1 MRESFLQIE
10 GITKVYDKRITAL
23 SGVSF
28 QVERGQVVG
37 LVGPN
42 GSGKSTLIK
51 ILLGL
56 VNPDKGQVYINHE
69 KPLEDNSR
77 KVSAV
82 LEYETLFPFFNAQE
96 NLEITT
102 LTKSLPK
109 QEISRVL
116 KFAGLDKRKEKVKKF
131 SLGMR
136 RRLMIAAALMGD
148 PGLIIL
154 DEPTNGLDQIA
165 IGEIKTLI
173 RKLAD
178 SGITVIVASHALADV
193 EKICSHIGF
202 LLNGELKVYDPVQA
216 YITQHGS
223 LDNAFHHFAS
233 KKTSTL

>member
-1 MRESFLQIE
+1 MKQSFLQIE
-10 GITKVYDKRITAL
+10 DITKVYDKRITAL

-28 QVERGQVVG
+28 QVDRGQVVG

-56 VNPDKGQVYINHE
+56 VNADKGQVYIHHE
-69 KPLEDNSR
+69 KPGEDNSR

-82 LEYETLFPFFNAQE
+82 LEYETLFPFFTARE
-96 NLEITT
+96 NLKITA
-102 LTKSLPK
+102 LTKDLPK
-109 QEISRVL
+109 EEIDRVL
-116 KFAGLDKRKEKVKKF
+116 KFAGLDKRKGKVKKF

-148 PGLIIL
+148 PELIIM

-165 IGEIKTLI
+165 IGEVKTLI

-178 SGITVIVASHALADV
+178 SGITVIVASHALHDV
-193 EKICSHIGF
+193 EKICSHVGF
-202 LLNGELKVYDPVQA
+202 LLNGELKAYKPMDS
-216 YITQHGS
+216 YITQYET
-223 LDNAFHHFAS
+223 LDNAFHHYAS
-233 KKTSTL
+233 KITQTP